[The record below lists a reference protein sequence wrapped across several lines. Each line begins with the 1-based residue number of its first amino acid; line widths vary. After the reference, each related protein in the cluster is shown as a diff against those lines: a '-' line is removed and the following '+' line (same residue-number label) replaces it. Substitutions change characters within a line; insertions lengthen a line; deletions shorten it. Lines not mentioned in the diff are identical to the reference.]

1 MSGNI
6 LRRRPA
12 ILFAML
18 VSALLFTSGLP
29 SMSDAQNFSPQ
40 PPQVVPE
47 STVGYSVDGPRLV
60 ISIKPGEKLV
70 LHSSPKNL
78 GINLKGKTVVVKD
91 ANFNVVPFDTIAL
104 NDKVTVWRKDDK
116 VYIQIA
122 PKPTTEPVP
131 H

>member
-18 VSALLFTSGLP
+18 LVALLLTTTIPCRATESGK
-29 SMSDAQNFSPQ
+29 PQ

-47 STVGYSVDGPRLV
+47 STVGYEIDGPRLV
-60 ISIKPGEKLV
+60 ISIKPGEQLV

-78 GINLKGKTVVVKD
+78 GINLKDKTVVVKD

-104 NDKVTVWRKDDK
+104 KDQVTVWRKDDK

-131 H
+131 Q